1 MFRKVKFSIKLKVA
15 LMILSLLS
23 IAVSLYFL
31 FAANLFRKDKEAYIY
46 EQGLIHGKSL
56 AKQTRTFFNQAAS
69 DMALMSSLRLD
80 EKQAELVDQIFEK
93 NKSLLSFSIID
104 EQRNSLF
111 EKIKTDGLTQLN
123 FSKQDIQKSIDSSER
138 FYGKIL
144 GEGRYLSTYSNDQ
157 GSRLFFYFI
166 HDPANKVTLL
176 GGLDSSELVSGFN
189 ESKIYESL
197 MFDSTGSAV
206 IDSGKRAIDTTNTD
220 LQSILKSK
228 ATSGTKKIDFKG
240 EGIFLTTFSAIEELG
255 LRIISQVE
263 LKEAFRALN
272 FLLQMSGLFALFIIS
287 IGVISAIFGARQ
299 LTKPVQALMEG
310 TVSVGK
316 GDFTSKV
323 HVKSQDELGVLSD
336 SFNYMSDEIMKYM
349 EEVKEKTRMEGELE
363 VAHLVQDSFF
373 PKQSFSSDSIEIAGS
388 YDSASECGGD
398 WWGFSEVDGKYVVFI
413 GDATGHGVPAA
424 LVTATTFCC
433 VNLFES
439 ISGKNKELL
448 LNPKEMLELM
458 NKSVHRIGG
467 QILMTFF
474 VAVIDP
480 EAKKITYANASHN
493 PPFLL
498 RAKGE
503 DYTPSKSDIIPLM
516 ENPGYRLGH
525 EPDST
530 YENHEIDIE
539 SGDIISCFTD
549 GIIEGVNPA
558 GKEYGERRFIKSM
571 IKHCRLS
578 SEDMLNQVITDG
590 HAFFDGIE
598 VDDDVTLAMV
608 KIK

>member
-1 MFRKVKFSIKLKVA
+1 
-15 LMILSLLS
+15 MILTLLS

-56 AKQTRTFFNQAAS
+56 AKQTRAFFNQAAS

-80 EKQAELVDQIFEK
+80 EKQAELVGQIFSK
-93 NKSLLSFSIID
+93 NNSIVSFSILD
-104 EQRNSLF
+104 EERNVLF
-111 EKIKTDGLTQLN
+111 EKHKTEGLARLN
-123 FSKQDIQKSIDSSER
+123 FSKQDVAKSIDSSEG
-138 FYGKIL
+138 FYGEIL
-144 GEGRYLSTYSNDQ
+144 GEGKYLLPTSNGQ
-157 GSRLFFYFI
+157 GSTLFFYFV
-166 HDPANKVTLL
+166 HDPANNVTLL
-176 GGLDSSELVSGFN
+176 SGLDATELISGFN

-197 MFDSTGSAV
+197 MFDSNGTAV
-206 IDSGKRAIDTTNTD
+206 IDSSKRNIDKGNAD
-220 LQSILKSK
+220 LQSILKTK
-228 ATSGTKKIDFKG
+228 ASSGTKKINFKG
-240 EGIFLTTFSAIEELG
+240 EGIFLTTFAAIEELG

-336 SFNYMSDEIMKYM
+336 SFNYMGDEIMKYM

-373 PKQSFSSDSIEIAGS
+373 PKQSFTSESIEIAGS

-398 WWGFSEVDGKYVVFI
+398 WWGFSEVDGKYVVYI

-433 VNLFES
+433 VNIFES
-439 ISGKNKELL
+439 MGKKNKELL

-458 NKSVHRIGG
+458 NKAVHKTGG

-480 EAKKITYANASHN
+480 ENKKVTYANASHN

-503 DYTPSKSDIIPLM
+503 DYTPTKSDIIPLM

-530 YENHEIDIE
+530 YENYEIEIE
-539 SGDIISCFTD
+539 SGDVISFFTD

-571 IKHCRLS
+571 IRHCRLS
-578 SEDMLNQVITDG
+578 SEDMLDQVITDG
-590 HAFFDGIE
+590 HVFFDGIE

>member
-15 LMILSLLS
+15 LMILTLLS

-69 DMALMSSLRLD
+69 DMALMSTLRLD
-80 EKQAELVDQIFEK
+80 DKQMELVGQIFSK
-93 NKSLLSFSIID
+93 NNSLLSFTILDD
-104 EQRNSLF
+104 ERNSLF
-111 EKIKTDGLTQLN
+111 ERMKTDSLTQLN
-123 FSKQDIQKSIDSSER
+123 FSKTDIQNVIDQSEG
-138 FYGKIL
+138 FFGKIL
-144 GEGRYLSTYSNDQ
+144 GEGRHLSFLKNDQ

-166 HDPANKVTLL
+166 YDPINKVTLL
-176 GGLDSSELVSGFN
+176 GTLDSSELISGFN

-197 MFDSTGSAV
+197 MFDSSGAAV
-206 IDSGKRAIDTTNTD
+206 IDLEKRKIDTANSD

-228 ATSGTKKIDFKG
+228 ASSGTKKIKFEN

-287 IGVISAIFGARQ
+287 IGVISAIFGAKQ

-373 PKQSFSSDSIEIAGS
+373 PKQSFTSNSIEIAGS

-398 WWGFSEVDGKYVVFI
+398 WWGFSEVDGKYVIYI

-439 ISGKNKELL
+439 MSTKNKDLL
-448 LNPKEMLELM
+448 LNPKDMLELM
-458 NKSVHRIGG
+458 NTSVHRMGG

-480 EAKKITYANASHN
+480 QSKKITYANASHN

-525 EPDST
+525 KSEST

-539 SGDIISCFTD
+539 SGDVISFFTD

-578 SEDMLNQVITDG
+578 SEEMLDQIITDG
-590 HAFFDGIE
+590 HVFFDGIE

>member
-1 MFRKVKFSIKLKVA
+1 
-15 LMILSLLS
+15 MILTLLS

-56 AKQTRTFFNQAAS
+56 AKQTRSFFNQAAS
-69 DMALMSSLRLD
+69 DMALISTLRLD
-80 EKQAELVDQIFEK
+80 EKQTNLIKQIFGS
-93 NKSLLSFSIID
+93 NKSLLSFSILD
-104 EQRNSLF
+104 GQRNILF
-111 EKIKTDGLTQLN
+111 EKNKTDSLTRLN
-123 FSKQDIQKSIDSSER
+123 LSKNDIQRGIDKSES
-138 FYGKIL
+138 FYGQIL
-144 GEGRYLSTYSNDQ
+144 GDGRYLLPYLNEQ

-166 HDPANKVTLL
+166 HDPANNVTLM
-176 GGLDSSELVSGFN
+176 GGLDATELVSSFN

-197 MFDSTGSAV
+197 MFDTSGVA
-206 IDSGKRAIDTTNTD
+206 IIGLGKRSIDTSNSD

-228 ATSGTKKIDFKG
+228 ALSGTKKIDFKNQ
-240 EGIFLTTFSAIEELG
+240 GIFLTTFSAIEELG

-316 GDFTSKV
+316 GDFSSKV

-336 SFNYMSDEIMKYM
+336 SFNFMSDEIMKYM

-373 PKQSFSSDSIEIAGS
+373 PKQSFSSDTLEIAGS

-398 WWGFSEVDGKYVVFI
+398 WWGFSEVNGKYIVYI

-439 ISGKNKELL
+439 MSKKNQDLL
-448 LNPKEMLELM
+448 LNPKEMMELM
-458 NKSVHRIGG
+458 NKAVHRMGG

-480 EAKKITYANASHN
+480 ETKKIIYSNASHN

-498 RAKGE
+498 RAKTE
-503 DYTPSKSDIIPLM
+503 DYTPTKSDIIPLM

-525 EPDST
+525 KPDST
-530 YENHEIDIE
+530 YENYEVEIE
-539 SGDIISCFTD
+539 SGDVISFFTD

-578 SEDMLNQVITDG
+578 SEDMLDQVITDG
-590 HAFFDGIE
+590 HVFFDGIE